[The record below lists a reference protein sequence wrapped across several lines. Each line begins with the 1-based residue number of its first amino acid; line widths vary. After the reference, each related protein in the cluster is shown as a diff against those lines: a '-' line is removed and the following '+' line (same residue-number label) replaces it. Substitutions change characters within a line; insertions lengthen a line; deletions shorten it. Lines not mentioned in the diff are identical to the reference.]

1 MTDKEMINLIFHID
15 PDSKERLVLDY
26 ILNKGDFNVLKET
39 LSEMAYEYNV
49 EELITQY
56 AYIMIEHNLCDL
68 FDEHPVYICLYSIG
82 IEFNSNFKFILN
94 LEYYEETDINKY
106 YDKSILDE
114 VIKNIDKLNTDLE
127 SYLNGN

>member
-68 FDEHPVYICLYSIG
+68 FDEHPVHICLYCIG

-114 VIKNIDKLNTDLE
+114 VTKNIDKLNTDLE